1 MNLPPKAVTGERS
14 RRSFIKQSALLGAL
28 LTTTPFDALPKQRLS
43 KNSYQI
49 AAPTHRYTPV
59 TIVWD
64 AANLMMKDAGI
75 TWKMQDSISE
85 QFNRM
90 VAGRV
95 LDQGQSHLPEILTTI
110 QEGSGWSEAIHP
122 QVALVGGW
130 LVYRE
135 SAKVLNAQNISSD
148 QVLQQDVA
156 VLRHRI
162 GSDSSSSASVV
173 DTEGILKLLYHRA
186 TFRTHTLTPD
196 TDHWN
201 AWVVNYLDW
210 YRQDRK
216 NMQSLA
222 EAWVAH
228 EKVSPDFFNPE
239 DELIKTASDYSIRQI
254 QLNESFVADKGASL
268 YTQALAQ
275 SALALKSL
283 DEFFKGTL
291 SQAEFMKQRGIG

>member
-1 MNLPPKAVTGERS
+1 MNLSQNTPVEGKS

-28 LTTTPFDALPKQRLS
+28 LTATPFDVLPKQRLS
-43 KNSYQI
+43 ERSYQI
-49 AAPTHRYTPV
+49 AALPYRYTPV
-59 TIVWD
+59 ALVWD
-64 AANLMMKDAGI
+64 AANLMMKDADI

-95 LDQGQSHLPEILTTI
+95 LDQGQAYISEILTTI

-135 SAKVLNAQNISSD
+135 TAKVLNSSD
-148 QVLQQDVA
+148 VSADQTLRQDVA
-156 VLRHRI
+156 VLRNKI
-162 GSDSSSSASVV
+162 GKDSSASASVA
-173 DTEGILKLLYHRA
+173 DTEDMLKLLYHRA

-196 TDHWN
+196 TDNWN
-201 AWVVNYLDW
+201 EWVVNYMDW
-210 YRQDRK
+210 YRKDR
-216 NMQSLA
+216 QSMPALA
-222 EAWVAH
+222 EAWVAN
-228 EKVSPDFFNPE
+228 ERVSPDFFNPE
-239 DELIKTASDYSIRQI
+239 DELIKTAGDYSIRQI
-254 QLNESFVADKGASL
+254 QLDESFVANKGSSL

-283 DEFFKGTL
+283 DEFFKGNI
-291 SQAEFMKQRGIG
+291 SRAEFMKQRAIS

>member
-1 MNLPPKAVTGERS
+1 MTLPTIATEGSS

-28 LTTTPFDALPKQRLS
+28 LATTPWDGLPAQRL
-43 KNSYQI
+43 
-49 AAPTHRYTPV
+49 AAKTAAALKHRYTPV
-59 TIVWD
+59 AIVWD
-64 AANLMMKDAGI
+64 AANLMIKDADI

-95 LDQGQSHLPEILTTI
+95 LDQGQSYIPEVLTTI

-135 SAKVLNAQNISSD
+135 SAKVLNTQNVSAD
-148 QVLQQDVA
+148 QILRQDVA
-156 VLRHRI
+156 VLRHKLGREA
-162 GSDSSSSASVV
+162 SAPASAA
-173 DTEGILKLLYHRA
+173 DTEDLLKLLYHRA

-196 TDHWN
+196 TDQWN
-201 AWVVNYLDW
+201 TWVVNYMDW

-216 NMQSLA
+216 SMQPLA
-222 EAWVAH
+222 EAWVAN
-228 EKVSPDFFNPE
+228 EKVDPSFFDPD
-239 DELIKTASDYSIRQI
+239 DALINVASDYSVRQI
-254 QLNESFVADKGASL
+254 QLNESYVAGKGSSL
-268 YTQALAQ
+268 YTQALSQ

-283 DEFFKGTL
+283 DEFFKGNI
-291 SQAEFMKQRGIG
+291 SKAAFMKQWGIS

>member
-1 MNLPPKAVTGERS
+1 MTLPTIATEGSS
-14 RRSFIKQSALLGAL
+14 RRSFIKQSALLSAL
-28 LTTTPFDALPKQRLS
+28 LATTPWDGLPAQRLS
-43 KNSYQI
+43 AKASST
-49 AAPTHRYTPV
+49 APTHRYTPV
-59 TIVWD
+59 AIVWD
-64 AANLMMKDAGI
+64 AANLMIKDADI

-95 LDQGQSHLPEILTTI
+95 LDQGQAYLSEILTTI

-135 SAKVLNAQNISSD
+135 SAKVLNTQNVSAD
-148 QVLQQDVA
+148 QILRQDVA
-156 VLRHRI
+156 VLRHKI
-162 GSDSSSSASVV
+162 GREASAPASAA
-173 DTEGILKLLYHRA
+173 DTEDILKLLYHRA

-201 AWVVNYLDW
+201 TWVVNYLDW

-216 NMQSLA
+216 SMQPLA
-222 EAWVAH
+222 EAWVAN
-228 EKVSPDFFNPE
+228 EKVDPSFFDPD
-239 DELIKTASDYSIRQI
+239 DELINVASDYSVRQI
-254 QLNESFVADKGASL
+254 QLNESYVAGKGSSL
-268 YTQALAQ
+268 YTQALSR

-283 DEFFKGTL
+283 DELFKGNI
-291 SQAEFMKQRGIG
+291 SQAAFMKQWGIS